1 MRHNHHN
8 NKKKK
13 EKDVMDS
20 SLLLY
25 YTHCCIIIIIYYII
39 ILLYYSFL
47 GVPILIDNR
56 KGGLGCA
63 RKHLNRLFLR
73 HPYGCKDADGV
84 GS

>member
-25 YTHCCIIIIIYYII
+25 YYITHIMLYYYY
-39 ILLYYSFL
+39 YYSFL

>member
-25 YTHCCIIIIIYYII
+25 YTHCCIIIIISSYY
-39 ILLYYSFL
+39 YYSFL